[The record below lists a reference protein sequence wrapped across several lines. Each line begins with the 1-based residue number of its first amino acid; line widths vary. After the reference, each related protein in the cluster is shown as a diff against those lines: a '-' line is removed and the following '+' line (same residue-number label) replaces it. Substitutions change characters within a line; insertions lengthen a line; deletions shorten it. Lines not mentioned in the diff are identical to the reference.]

1 MLPLN
6 HVDQISIIIMYAP
19 DTTVQKHL
27 IFSCHFLYS
36 WGHLL
41 SGVGESRAQKA
52 PRGALAGLRVLKSRR
67 VKQLLLGLGGRR
79 AHDELEVNS
88 GRTPLRGQGERSPG
102 SQSTLTVS

>member
-1 MLPLN
+1 MSVCGGVPHTGLMSTEQWGLGRVCDP
-6 HVDQISIIIMYAP
+6 P
-19 DTTVQKHL
+19 
-27 IFSCHFLYS
+27 

-41 SGVGESRAQKA
+41 SGVGESRAWRA

-79 AHDELEVNS
+79 GRGELEVIS

>member
-1 MLPLN
+1 MSVCAGVPHTGLMSTEQWGLGRVCDP
-6 HVDQISIIIMYAP
+6 P
-19 DTTVQKHL
+19 
-27 IFSCHFLYS
+27 